1 MSEIKLVAERRTAF
15 GKGAARKLRR
25 ARKIPAVL
33 YGHGTDP
40 VHIALPGHDTMLA
53 LKNANALLSI
63 EVEGDIQ
70 LALARDVQ
78 RDPIRPI
85 IEHIDLVI
93 VRRGEKVTV
102 DIPVRVEGEAESGTV
117 VTTDYTSVQLLVEA
131 TDIPSAVAISIEGLP
146 AGSQLHA
153 SDLILPKGAELVTDA
168 DALLVNVTIP
178 SAEPA
183 EGEGETEGAELSD
196 SGSGA
201 ADEAAE
207 SGD

>member
-1 MSEIKLVAERRTAF
+1 MSEIRLVAERRTAF

-63 EVEGDIQ
+63 DVEGDIQ

-102 DIPVRVEGEAESGTV
+102 DVPVRLEGEAESGTV
-117 VTTDYTSVQLLVEA
+117 VTTDYTTVQLLVEA
-131 TDIPSAVAISIEGLP
+131 TDIPTAVAISIEGLP

-153 SDLILPKGAELVTDA
+153 SDLVLPKGAELITDA

-183 EGEGETEGAELSD
+183 EDEGETEGVELSD

>member
-15 GKGAARKLRR
+15 GKGAARKTRR
-25 ARKIPAVL
+25 AGKIPAVL

-63 EVEGDIQ
+63 EVEGNIQ

-131 TDIPSAVAISIEGLP
+131 TDIPSAVEISIEGLP

-153 SDLILPKGAELVTDA
+153 SDLVLPKGAELVTDA

-183 EGEGETEGAELSD
+183 EGEGETEGDEVSA
-196 SGSGA
+196 SGPGA